1 MKTTEYKPISCAKYE
16 LYELAI
22 LQHRRLRL
30 VWNAD
35 TGNIVFDHVIT
46 PLDLKTRNG
55 EEFLIMRDADDPEIT
70 VELRLDRIRRVG
82 LL

>member
-1 MKTTEYKPISCAKYE
+1 MKTTEYKPISCANYE
-16 LYELAI
+16 FYELAI
-22 LQHRRLRL
+22 LQHRQLRL

-35 TGNIVFDHVIT
+35 TGNVVYDHVIT

-55 EEFLIMRDADDPEIT
+55 EEFLIMRDADDPDNT